1 MDWGWPLVFG
11 GGVVAAL
18 LHFLPALF
26 LRRDKG
32 RFVPELEAILGER
45 LRMHRHL
52 VLCLAHEEPDP
63 ASPLGCL
70 MVKEDRVIPLD
81 AGDHP
86 ELVRALDPP
95 ALPAWVVVRE
105 GRVVHVAT
113 RLQTPAQLRT
123 LLE

>member
-26 LRRDKG
+26 LRRQQG
-32 RFVPELEAILGER
+32 RFLPEIEAILGDR

-52 VLCLAHEEPDP
+52 VLCLAEEGPDP
-63 ASPLGCL
+63 ASPLGRL
-70 MVKEDRVIPLD
+70 MAREDAVIPIP

-86 ELVRALDPP
+86 ELLRALDPP
-95 ALPAWVVVRE
+95 ALPAWIVVRE

-113 RLQTPAQLRT
+113 RLKTPAQLRA
-123 LLE
+123 LLD